1 MKLRGY
7 LNRGLIPFG
16 NCHFTRSIHKAL
28 VTILASGTCLF
39 FSLPNPATAHQ
50 VFDTQHAV
58 IYYENPSDLWEMER
72 CLHDFNP
79 VTNNYQPSTYS
90 QDPAQALLAPG
101 LAARVDGLVTK
112 VCHLLSRRPRNNQK
126 VRIFLLQDGRQVR
139 QRHLVLQPFKKGPS
153 FFGYGSLEAF
163 YESRTRS
170 IVLSLADLHAG
181 ILAHEITHFIL
192 CESYT
197 RAPPASVQEDWARYA
212 ESEVD

>member
-16 NCHFTRSIHKAL
+16 NYHFTLSIHKAL
-28 VTILASGTCLF
+28 VIILASGTCLF
-39 FSLPNPATAHQ
+39 LSLANPATAQQ

-58 IYYENPSDLWEMER
+58 IYYENAADLREMGR
-72 CLHDFNP
+72 HLHVNP
-79 VTNNYQPSTYS
+79 ETNNCQPYTYS

-112 VCHLLSRRPRNNQK
+112 VCHLLSLWLQNNQR

-139 QRHLVLQPFKKGPS
+139 QRHLVLQPLKNGPS
-153 FFGYGSLEAF
+153 LFGYSSLEAF

-170 IVLSLADLHAG
+170 IFLSLADLHAG

-192 CESYT
+192 CESYAP
-197 RAPPASVQEDWARYA
+197 APPASVQEDWARYA
-212 ESEVD
+212 ESRVD